1 MRTFIRRSGNK
12 SKLVKKILPLIPDYN
27 GTYIEPFV
35 GTGAV
40 FLNLEPQKWIIN
52 DINKELI
59 DAWKLVRDDLDFFIN
74 EINKIKDVLLSLDT
88 KEKIKYCKGITSQIE
103 KETDERLKAI
113 KYHVMTYCSFQSTLE
128 HSYST
133 EKYFFTG
140 LYKPLFKSNTCH
152 VFTDKYK
159 EKIRKL
165 EPLLRDG
172 LVLNEDYCQVLE
184 KAKAGDF
191 VFLDPPYL
199 GEKEYKFAYNSDEKI
214 DEKFLMNLK
223 EELNKLDE
231 KSVKWMMTQV
241 DSDLSRKYFNE
252 YRIIELGINNGICDK
267 LRKCELLVMNYL

>member
-12 SKLVKKILPLIPDYN
+12 SKLVKKILPFIPDYD

-59 DAWKLVRDDLDFFIN
+59 DVWKLVRDDPEFFIT
-74 EINKIKDVLLSLDT
+74 EISKIKDVLLSLDT
-88 KEKIKYCKGITSQIE
+88 KEKIKYCKLLTSQIE

-159 EKIRKL
+159 AKIRGL
-165 EPLLRDG
+165 EALLKTG
-172 LVLNEDYCQVLE
+172 LVSNEDYCQVLE

-214 DEKFLMNLK
+214 DEQFLMNLK

-241 DSDLSRKYFNE
+241 DSDLSRQYFNE
-252 YRIIELGINNGICDK
+252 YRIVELNINNGICDK
-267 LRKCELLVMNYL
+267 LRKCELLVMNY

>member
-1 MRTFIRRSGNK
+1 MRTFIRRPGNK
-12 SKLVKKILPLIPDYN
+12 SKLIKKILPLIPDFD

-35 GTGAV
+35 GTGAM
-40 FLNLEPQKWIIN
+40 FLKLEPQKWIIN

-59 DAWKLVRDDLDFFIN
+59 DTWRLVRDDLDFFI
-74 EINKIKDVLLSLDT
+74 EGIDKIKDELLALDT
-88 KEKIKYCKGITSQIE
+88 KEKIKYCKTLTSEIE
-103 KETDERLKAI
+103 KETDARSRAI
-113 KYHVMTYCSFQSTLE
+113 KYHTMTYCSFQSTLE

-165 EPLLRDG
+165 EPLLQDG
-172 LVLNEDYCQVLE
+172 LVLNEDYCQVLD
-184 KAKAGDF
+184 KAKEGDF

-199 GEKEYKFAYNSDEKI
+199 GDKEYKFTYNSDENI
-214 DEKFLMNLK
+214 DDNFISTLQK
-223 EELNKLDE
+223 ELNKLDK

-241 DSDLSRKYFNE
+241 DSDLSRQYFNK
-252 YRIIELGINNGICDK
+252 YRIIELDINNGICDK
-267 LRKCELLVMNYL
+267 LRKCELLIMNY

>member
-12 SKLVKKILPLIPDYN
+12 SKLVKKILPFIPDYN

-59 DAWKLVRDDLDFFIN
+59 DAWKLVRDDPEFFIA
-74 EINKIKDVLLSLDT
+74 EISKIKEELLSLDT
-88 KEKIKYCKGITSQIE
+88 KEKIKYCKSLTSQIE

-159 EKIRKL
+159 AKIRGL
-165 EPLLRDG
+165 EALKAG

-214 DEKFLMNLK
+214 DGEFLMHLK
-223 EELNKLDE
+223 KELNKLDE

-241 DSDLSRKYFNE
+241 DSDLSRQYFNE
-252 YRIIELGINNGICDK
+252 YRIIELNINNGICDK
-267 LRKCELLVMNYL
+267 LRKCELLVMNY